1 MSRYG
6 DECAS
11 HELSVQSRPMWKVL
25 VALLVLGVGAAALWV
40 NAGQAK
46 GPTIEI
52 GGPEAIGQTGEVAV
66 KVVAPG
72 AELSGLT
79 VKLVQGET
87 TTALFELG
95 PETAAGATTVGDEIT
110 VTVPAGKRALPDLK
124 AGEARVD
131 VTAVR
136 PVLFGMREAAATAT
150 RTIQVRL
157 TPPQV
162 AVLSQFH
169 YVNHG
174 GSEMVVYRVN
184 PPDAD
189 SGVRV
194 GTTEYRGFPAGGSD
208 LSVRVAF
215 FALLWDQP
223 LNTPITVYAR
233 DSIGNEGSGSFDFRV
248 FEKQFRKSTINLDD
262 RFLARVVPPILQ
274 NSTELKVDDPTNF
287 LASYLTINREL
298 RRMNNETITNLALE
312 TAPEILWRGPF
323 KQLINTAVE
332 AGFADQRTY
341 VYNGSD
347 VDHQVHL
354 GFDLAST
361 ANAPVRAANRG
372 RVVHAGW
379 LGIYGNCVILDHGMG
394 LQSLYA
400 HLSSVGVTVGQI
412 VETEA
417 ELGRSG
423 STGLAGG
430 DHLHFTML
438 LAGNAITPID
448 WWSAQ
453 WVQDRI
459 LRKFADAGLKP
470 PSP

>member
-1 MSRYG
+1 
-6 DECAS
+6 
-11 HELSVQSRPMWKVL
+11 MWKVL
-25 VALLVLGVGAAALWV
+25 VVLLALAVGAVALWI
-40 NAGQAK
+40 NAGQAE
-46 GPTIEI
+46 GPAIEI
-52 GGPEAIGQTGEVAV
+52 GGPETIGQTGDVAV
-66 KVVAPG
+66 KVTAPG
-72 AELSGLT
+72 GELTGLS

-87 TTALFELG
+87 TTALFELA
-95 PETAAGATTVGDEIT
+95 PETTAQVAALGDEVT
-110 VTVPAGKRALPDLK
+110 VTVPAGKRVLPDLK

-136 PVLFGMREAAATAT
+136 PVLFGLRQAATTAT

-184 PPDAD
+184 PADAD

-194 GTTEYRGFPAGGSD
+194 GEVEYRGFPTGGSD
-208 LSVRVAF
+208 AALRVAF
-215 FALLWDQP
+215 FALLWDQD

-248 FEKQFRKSTINLDD
+248 FPKQFRKSTISVDD

-274 NSTELKVDDPTNF
+274 NSTELTVDDPTNL
-287 LASYLTINREL
+287 LASYLAINRDL
-298 RRMNNETITNLALE
+298 RRMNNETITSLALG
-312 TAPEILWRGPF
+312 TSPEILWRGPF

-341 VYNGSD
+341 VYNGAD

-361 ANAPVRAANRG
+361 ANAAVRAANRG

-400 HLSSVGVTVGQI
+400 HLSSVGVGVGQI

-423 STGLAGG
+423 ATGLAGG

-448 WWSAQ
+448 WWSSQ
-453 WVQDRI
+453 WVQDRV
-459 LRKFADAGLKP
+459 LRKFTDAGLTP

>member
-1 MSRYG
+1 
-6 DECAS
+6 
-11 HELSVQSRPMWKVL
+11 MWKILVVL
-25 VALLVLGVGAAALWV
+25 VLLAVGAAALWV
-40 NAGQAK
+40 NAGDAE
-46 GPTIEI
+46 GPAIEI
-52 GGPEAIGQTGEVAV
+52 GGPGVIGQTGEIAV
-66 KVVAPG
+66 KVTAPKGELTGLSVAF
-72 AELSGLT
+72 
-79 VKLVQGET
+79 VQGDST
-87 TTALFELG
+87 TSLFALT
-95 PETAAGATTVGDEIT
+95 PETAATLTTAGES
-110 VTVPAGKRALPDLK
+110 VTLTRPAGKRAMPELK
-124 AGEARVD
+124 AGEAQIN

-136 PVLFGMREAAATAT
+136 PVLFGLRQATSTAT
-150 RTIQVRL
+150 RTLEVRL
-157 TPPQV
+157 TPPQL
-162 AVLSQFH
+162 AVLSQFN
-169 YVNHG
+169 YINHG
-174 GSEMVVYRVN
+174 GSEMVVYRVT
-184 PPDAD
+184 PPDVE

-194 GTTEYRGFPAGGSD
+194 GDQEYRGFPAGGSD
-208 LSVRVAF
+208 PALHVAF

-233 DSIGNEGSGSFDFRV
+233 DSVGNEGSGSFDFRV
-248 FEKQFRKSTINLDD
+248 FEKQFRSSTISLDD

-274 NSTELKVDDPTNF
+274 NSPELKVDDPSNF
-287 LASYLTINREL
+287 LASYLAINREL

-341 VYNGSD
+341 VYEGKD

-361 ANAPVRAANRG
+361 AGASVRSANRG
-372 RVVHAGW
+372 RVLHASW

-400 HLSSVGVTVGQI
+400 HLSSISVTPGQI
-412 VETEA
+412 VDSEA

-423 STGLAGG
+423 ATGLAGG

-438 LAGNAITPID
+438 LAGNAITPVD

-453 WVQDRI
+453 WVQDRV
-459 LRKFADAGLKP
+459 LRKFSESGLTP
-470 PSP
+470 PGG

>member
-1 MSRYG
+1 
-6 DECAS
+6 
-11 HELSVQSRPMWKVL
+11 MWKVL
-25 VALLVLGVGAAALWV
+25 VALLVLAVGAVALWI
-40 NAGQAK
+40 NAGQAE
-46 GPTIEI
+46 GPAIEI

-66 KVVAPG
+66 KVTAPG
-72 AELSGLT
+72 GKLSGLT
-79 VKLVQGET
+79 VELVQGESTTSLYDMSAT
-87 TTALFELG
+87 TT
-95 PETAAGATTVGDEIT
+95 PATVVGDDVSVAI
-110 VTVPAGKRALPDLK
+110 PAGKRVLPDLK

-136 PVLFGMREAAATAT
+136 PVLFGLRQAAATAT

-184 PPDAD
+184 PPDAE

-194 GTTEYRGFPAGGSD
+194 GDIEYRGFPAGGSD
-208 LSVRVAF
+208 AALRVAF
-215 FALLWDQP
+215 FALLWDQE
-223 LNTPITVYAR
+223 LNTPIAVYAR
-233 DSIGNEGSGSFDFRV
+233 DSIGNEGAGSFDFRV
-248 FEKQFRKSTINLDD
+248 FPKQFRKSTISLDD

-274 NSTELKVDDPTNF
+274 NSTELRVDDPTNL
-287 LASYLTINREL
+287 LASYLAINREL
-298 RRMNNETITNLALE
+298 RRMNNETITNLALG
-312 TAPEILWRGPF
+312 TSPEILWRGPF

-400 HLSSVGVTVGQI
+400 HLSSVGVSDGQI
-412 VETEA
+412 VESEA

-423 STGLAGG
+423 ATGLAGG

-448 WWSAQ
+448 WWSSQ
-453 WVQDRI
+453 WVQDRV
-459 LRKFADAGLKP
+459 LRKFADAGLTP

>member
-1 MSRYG
+1 
-6 DECAS
+6 
-11 HELSVQSRPMWKVL
+11 MWKVL
-25 VALLVLGVGAAALWV
+25 VVLLLLAVGAAALWV
-40 NAGQAK
+40 NAGQAE
-46 GPTIEI
+46 GPAIEI
-52 GGPEAIGQTGEVAV
+52 VGPEVIGQTGEIAV
-66 KVVAPG
+66 KVTAPAG
-72 AELSGLT
+72 ELTGLA
-79 VKLVQGET
+79 VKLVQGEST
-87 TTALFELG
+87 TPIFDLT
-95 PETAAGATTVGDEIT
+95 PETAADLATVGDEIT
-110 VTVPAGKRALPDLK
+110 ITRPAGKRVLPDLK

-136 PVLFGMREAAATAT
+136 PVLFGLRQAAATET
-150 RTIQVRL
+150 KTIQVRL

-169 YVNHG
+169 YINHG
-174 GSEMVVYRVN
+174 GTEMVVYRVN
-184 PPDAD
+184 PPDTE

-194 GTTEYRGFPAGGSD
+194 GDREYRGFPAGGAD
-208 LSVRVAF
+208 AALRVAF
-215 FALLWDQP
+215 FALLWDQQ

-233 DSIGNEGSGSFDFRV
+233 DSVGNEGSGSFDFRV
-248 FEKQFRKSTINLDD
+248 FPKQFRASTITLDD

-274 NSTELKVDDPTNF
+274 NSPELKVDDPSNF
-287 LASYLTINREL
+287 LASYLAINREL
-298 RRMNNETITNLALE
+298 RRMNNETISNLAQG
-312 TAPEILWRGPF
+312 TSSEILWRGPF

-361 ANAPVRAANRG
+361 AAAPVRAANRG

-400 HLSSVGVTVGQI
+400 HLSSVGVTEGQI
-412 VETEA
+412 VESEA

-423 STGLAGG
+423 ATGLAGG

-438 LAGNAITPID
+438 LGGNAITPID
-448 WWSAQ
+448 WWSVQ
-453 WVQDRI
+453 WVQDRV
-459 LRKFADAGLKP
+459 LRKFTDAGLTP

>member
-1 MSRYG
+1 
-6 DECAS
+6 
-11 HELSVQSRPMWKVL
+11 MWKALVVL
-25 VALLVLGVGAAALWV
+25 LLLAVGAAALWI
-40 NAGQAK
+40 NAGKAQ
-46 GPTIEI
+46 GPGIEI
-52 GGPEAIGQTGEVAV
+52 GGPGVIGQTGEIAV
-66 KVVAPG
+66 KIRAPG
-72 AELSGLT
+72 GELTGLAVT
-79 VKLVQGET
+79 LVQGESST
-87 TTALFELG
+87 PIFDLTPENAAEL
-95 PETAAGATTVGDEIT
+95 AIAGDE
-110 VTVPAGKRALPDLK
+110 VTFSRPAGKRVLPELE
-124 AGEARVD
+124 AGEAQITVE
-131 VTAVR
+131 AVR
-136 PVLFGMREAAATAT
+136 PVLFGLRQAAATAA
-150 RTIQVRL
+150 RTIEVRL
-157 TPPQV
+157 APPQV

-184 PPDAD
+184 PPDAE

-194 GTTEYRGFPAGGSD
+194 GDREYRGFPAGGVD
-208 LSVRVAF
+208 AALRIGF
-215 FALLWDQP
+215 FALLWDQD
-223 LNTPITVYAR
+223 LNTPITVFAR
-233 DSIGNEGSGSFDFRV
+233 DSVGNEGSGSFDFRV
-248 FEKQFRKSTINLDD
+248 FPKQFRKSTINLDD
-262 RFLARVVPPILQ
+262 RFLARVVPSILQ
-274 NSTELKVDDPTNF
+274 NSTELKVDDPGNF
-287 LASYLTINREL
+287 LASYLAINREL

-323 KQLINTAVE
+323 KQLVNTAVE

-361 ANAPVRAANRG
+361 AAAPVRAANRG

-400 HLSSVGVTVGQI
+400 HLSSVGVTDGQL
-412 VETEA
+412 VESEA

-423 STGLAGG
+423 ATGLAGG

-438 LAGNAITPID
+438 LGGNAITPID

-453 WVQDRI
+453 WVQDRV
-459 LRKFADAGLKP
+459 LRKFADAGLTP

>member
-1 MSRYG
+1 
-6 DECAS
+6 
-11 HELSVQSRPMWKVL
+11 MWKVL
-25 VALLVLGVGAAALWV
+25 VVLLGLGVGAAALWV
-40 NAGQAK
+40 NAGRAE
-46 GPTIEI
+46 GPAIEI
-52 GGPEAIGQTGEVAV
+52 GGPAVMGQTGEIAV
-66 KVVAPG
+66 KITAPG
-72 AELSGLT
+72 GELTGLAVTLVQGDSSTPIFNLAPDNAAGLT
-79 VKLVQGET
+79 VL
-87 TTALFELG
+87 
-95 PETAAGATTVGDEIT
+95 GDEISLSR
-110 VTVPAGKRALPDLK
+110 PAGKGVLPDLK

-136 PVLFGMREAAATAT
+136 PVLFGLRQAAATAT
-150 RTIQVRL
+150 RTIEVRL

-184 PPDAD
+184 PPDAE

-194 GTTEYRGFPAGGSD
+194 GDREYRGFPAGGND
-208 LSVRVAF
+208 AALRVAF
-215 FALLWDQP
+215 FALLWDQN
-223 LNTPITVYAR
+223 LNTPITVFAR
-233 DSIGNEGSGSFDFRV
+233 DTVGNEGSGSFDFRV
-248 FEKQFRKSTINLDD
+248 FPKQFRASTINLDD
-262 RFLARVVPPILQ
+262 RFLARVVPSILQ
-274 NSTELKVDDPTNF
+274 NSTELTVDDPSNF
-287 LASYLTINREL
+287 LASYLAINREL
-298 RRMNNETITNLALE
+298 RRMNNETIANLALG
-312 TAPEILWRGPF
+312 TSPEILWRGPF

-347 VDHQVHL
+347 VDRQVHL

-361 ANAPVRAANRG
+361 ANAPVLAANRG

-400 HLSSVGVTVGQI
+400 HLSSIGVSDGQL

-423 STGLAGG
+423 ATGLAGG

-438 LAGNAITPID
+438 LGGNAITPID
-448 WWSAQ
+448 WWSSQ
-453 WVQDRI
+453 WVQDRV
-459 LRKFADAGLKP
+459 LRKFADAGLTP

>member
-1 MSRYG
+1 
-6 DECAS
+6 
-11 HELSVQSRPMWKVL
+11 
-25 VALLVLGVGAAALWV
+25 
-40 NAGQAK
+40 
-46 GPTIEI
+46 
-52 GGPEAIGQTGEVAV
+52 
-66 KVVAPG
+66 
-72 AELSGLT
+72 
-79 VKLVQGET
+79 
-87 TTALFELG
+87 
-95 PETAAGATTVGDEIT
+95 
-110 VTVPAGKRALPDLK
+110 
-124 AGEARVD
+124 
-131 VTAVR
+131 
-136 PVLFGMREAAATAT
+136 MRQAAATAT

-194 GTTEYRGFPAGGSD
+194 GAIEYRGFPAGGSD
-208 LSVRVAF
+208 AGMRVAF
-215 FALLWDQP
+215 FALLWDQD

-248 FEKQFRKSTINLDD
+248 FPKQFRKSTINLDD

-287 LASYLTINREL
+287 LASYLAINREL

-438 LAGNAITPID
+438 LGGNAITPID

-459 LRKFADAGLKP
+459 LRKFADAGLTP